1 MRVRLFGRGLTFA
14 RDVPIQ
20 GMLWGLILGVG
31 TLQADTGVVI
41 GSFTNVQNAQSLKQQ
56 SWNLELSL
64 PLQDIRVITNQEGP
78 RTLHRVVLIPSQSG
92 QARNLL
98 PMVRAAGFESAWV
111 VQLPASQLVF
121 AGAS

>member
-1 MRVRLFGRGLTFA
+1 MLVRLFGRFLTFA
-14 RDVPIQ
+14 HYIPIK
-20 GMLWGLILGVG
+20 GMLWALILGVG

-41 GSFTNVQNAQSLKQQ
+41 GSFTNVQNAQSLKKQ

-98 PMVRAAGFESAWV
+98 PMV
-111 VQLPASQLVF
+111 
-121 AGAS
+121 